1 MPDDAYDAENVLAV
15 GFDESANAYEALARL
30 KELDAHHH
38 IDLHGAAVVARAD
51 DGGIVEKDEAGNPE
65 LIGTA
70 SGVIVG
76 LLVGI
81 LGGPLGV
88 LIGGATGVLVGSL
101 FDLDDEDETESVLS
115 EISKS
120 VPVGHLAVLADV
132 SEPDPLVI
140 DAVMARL
147 GGMIVR
153 RPIIDVEAEIASA
166 ENAQAEARRRARREL
181 RDARRKEHADEAHA
195 RVEALKAKLHH
206 QPQKVAASRS

>member
-1 MPDDAYDAENVLAV
+1 MHDDAYDAENVLAV
-15 GFDESANAYEALARL
+15 NFDEHANAYEALARL
-30 KELDAHHH
+30 KELDAHHR
-38 IDLHGAAVVARAD
+38 IDLHGAAVVARDD
-51 DGGIVEKDEAGNPE
+51 DGRIVEKDEAGDAE

-70 SGVIVG
+70 SGGIIG

-88 LIGGATGVLVGSL
+88 LIGGTTGVLVGSL
-101 FDLDDEDETESVLS
+101 FDLDDEDDTESVLS

-120 VPVGHLAVLADV
+120 VPIGHLAVLADV

-147 GGMIVR
+147 GGTILR

-166 ENAQAEARRRARREL
+166 EDAQAKARRKARHEL
-181 RDARRKEHADEAHA
+181 RDARHKKHKDHAHA
-195 RVEALKAKLHH
+195 RVEALKAKLHRH
-206 QPQKVAASRS
+206 PQKATASRS